1 MIYAIRCPDAE
12 LIMLLCH
19 CVQCDT
25 AVYNFLFLFSRPI
38 ESFLRCRS
46 ALFYDRPAASQRSP
60 IARLRGEVA
69 IVFRSNSNEVLLC
82 KNRFRSISVGD
93 LRFNLA
99 LTTSRRQARLIA
111 RPRPIASMK
120 RGVQR
125 ILPRSITVDIP
136 NIPDPLSPEIQSQV
150 ENMATREQQQS
161 DSFNNLFYTRCT
173 IINNDEKAYRRSLI

>member
-1 MIYAIRCPDAE
+1 MIYATRCLDAE
-12 LIMLLCH
+12 LIMLLSFC
-19 CVQCDT
+19 
-25 AVYNFLFLFSRPI
+25 AMIPLFMA
-38 ESFLRCRS
+38 FLRPVESYLRCGS
-46 ALFYDRPAASQRSP
+46 VPFYDARPPLKGSRSRDCEAKWRLYS
-60 IARLRGEVA
+60 ARIPTRW
-69 IVFRSNSNEVLLC
+69 LLC

-125 ILPRSITVDIP
+125 ILPRSITADIP
-136 NIPDPLSPEIQSQV
+136 NIPDLLSPEIQSRV

-161 DSFNNLFYTRCT
+161 DSFNNLFYF
-173 IINNDEKAYRRSLI
+173 